1 MQDGKGRR
9 ASVVILLCSDYFQA
23 INFLTGGRTMPGFW
37 LVENKFYSL
46 FCNYT
51 PYTKETFTRKAPFK
65 KEWKITRLKFAQLLT
80 WHTLVSAPLDSKL
93 LKPLHKIMCPK
104 ISFRPVTGW
113 WIRQPLKVLNNSK
126 LITSDPIDYCIVASS
141 NAS

>member
-51 PYTKETFTRKAPFK
+51 PYT
-65 KEWKITRLKFAQLLT
+65 
-80 WHTLVSAPLDSKL
+80 
-93 LKPLHKIMCPK
+93 
-104 ISFRPVTGW
+104 
-113 WIRQPLKVLNNSK
+113 
-126 LITSDPIDYCIVASS
+126 Y
-141 NAS
+141 

>member
-1 MQDGKGRR
+1 MEKGRR

-51 PYTKETFTRKAPFK
+51 PYTKEVFMRKTPFL
-65 KEWKITRLKFAQLLT
+65 IVLA
-80 WHTLVSAPLDSKL
+80 KL
-93 LKPLHKIMCPK
+93 HI
-104 ISFRPVTGW
+104 
-113 WIRQPLKVLNNSK
+113 
-126 LITSDPIDYCIVASS
+126 
-141 NAS
+141 